1 LYFSYLLKAMD
12 AQALKQAKWLGGLGI
27 VFIILSAIPYIG
39 TILGLAGLVMFIVAN
54 KKLADLTGNP
64 LILSSTI
71 KSVIAAVVGGT
82 IGFVVAFIGIANHDS
97 AVALIGSLIIYLS
110 LVVTGFFVKQVFDA
124 LFLEFRNDL
133 FRWAGLLIFWGYIL
147 AILAGLG
154 LIAALIGWI
163 LAAVA
168 YFTLPEVPQHVEQQG
183 GNTTNTE
190 QNTGG

>member
-1 LYFSYLLKAMD
+1 MD